1 MAYVET
7 NPMAYRE
14 RIAWLSLIAM
24 AVTFG
29 PYFTVMA
36 LSPPTAPLPD
46 LGTMGWFAL
55 TVGCQAVILAV
66 GHGVLRWRHAAD
78 ARAPADERDRAISRR
93 SLGAAYYVLIAGVI
107 LVGCVMPF
115 QSAGWRL
122 INAAVAAIV
131 LAEVVR
137 YGVAAYC
144 YRRGFHG

>member
-1 MAYVET
+1 MEVD
-7 NPMAYRE
+7 RE
-14 RIAWLSLIAM
+14 HHP
-24 AVTFG
+24 AVRHE
-29 PYFTVMA
+29 VSA
-36 LSPPTAPLPD
+36 ELAH
-46 LGTMGWFAL
+46 LG
-55 TVGCQAVILAV
+55 
-66 GHGVLRWRHAAD
+66 
-78 ARAPADERDRAISRR
+78 APADERDRAISRR

>member
-1 MAYVET
+1 MVGTHLLAAVLASAAAPVSTGPTGDAAGSEA
-7 NPMAYRE
+7 PRE
-14 RIAWLSLIAM
+14 R
-24 AVTFG
+24 
-29 PYFTVMA
+29 
-36 LSPPTAPLPD
+36 LPD